1 MFSRFLEL
9 DLCNDEDQKSTKLI
23 PVQLDFQAASRL
35 CEIMGAK
42 LSFPTEWANLEQSND
57 CSELR
62 VSPIIRNN
70 QGLWIDHNTEKEV
83 DLSEKWAQFQPNGLD
98 LQECTYY
105 NISDGTFSD
114 IKCDNT
120 DCFTCTWSKTPKL
133 LLKGL
138 CEFAE
143 IDHRYY
149 LDPDLIHDDL
159 LVFVGYRKNHI
170 VFSKQLDSWLIIED
184 IPLDGVLPEKILAKV
199 NMNNHGNSFPLGT
212 QFWEMNDSECGDI
225 RVMKLTTVS
234 VRILKTVEN
243 FTKSRL
249 YCIISFKCSS
259 EVQFTCDDGTCV
271 DIKKRCNFIQ
281 DCPDNSDEGFCE
293 PLTLDKKTY
302 QRIRPPITSK
312 SKETNIHVK
321 VDIRAVTQVNELQ
334 SQFIA
339 EVAIH
344 LKWNDRRITFKNL
357 NDQGNFLDNEWKAA
371 IWLPPLTFSNTFGNE
386 PLVNEDFNF
395 ISVQALREGNATIK
409 TNSALNAGTRYR

>member
-1 MFSRFLEL
+1 MNHYFRFIEL
-9 DLCNDEDQKSTKLI
+9 DLCNDEDQKATKLI

-42 LSFPTEWANLEQSND
+42 LSFPTEWVNLEQSND

-62 VSPIIRNN
+62 VSPIIKNN
-70 QGLWIDHNTEKEV
+70 QGHWIDHKTEKEV

-149 LDPDLIHDDL
+149 LDPDLIYDDL

-234 VRILKTVEN
+234 I
-243 FTKSRL
+243 
-249 YCIISFKCSS
+249 
-259 EVQFTCDDGTCV
+259 
-271 DIKKRCNFIQ
+271 
-281 DCPDNSDEGFCE
+281 
-293 PLTLDKKTY
+293 
-302 QRIRPPITSK
+302 
-312 SKETNIHVK
+312 
-321 VDIRAVTQVNELQ
+321 
-334 SQFIA
+334 
-339 EVAIH
+339 
-344 LKWNDRRITFKNL
+344 
-357 NDQGNFLDNEWKAA
+357 
-371 IWLPPLTFSNTFGNE
+371 
-386 PLVNEDFNF
+386 
-395 ISVQALREGNATIK
+395 
-409 TNSALNAGTRYR
+409 